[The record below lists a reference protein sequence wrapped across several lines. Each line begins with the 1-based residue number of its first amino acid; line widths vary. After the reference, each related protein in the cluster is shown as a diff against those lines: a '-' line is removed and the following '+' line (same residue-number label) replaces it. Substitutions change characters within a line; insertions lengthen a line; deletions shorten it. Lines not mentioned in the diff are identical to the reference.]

1 VALHAS
7 RRLADRAS
15 PLVQAALLLALYTLA
30 DPTLTL
36 FRRMAAREQIFSA
49 HRTHFYQ
56 RAVAQGLTV
65 PQVTTRIFLLGVLL
79 ALLAIATVPASSLAV
94 DAVCLGLGLGLM
106 ATGLTLH
113 APAKGR

>member
-1 VALHAS
+1 
-7 RRLADRAS
+7 
-15 PLVQAALLLALYTLA
+15 LA

-65 PQVTTRIFLLGVLL
+65 PQVTARIFLLGVVL
-79 ALLAIATVPASSLAV
+79 ASLAIATVLASSLVV
-94 DAVCLGLGLGLM
+94 DVLCLGLGVM
-106 ATGLTLH
+106 ATGLMLH
-113 APAKGR
+113 ALAKGR